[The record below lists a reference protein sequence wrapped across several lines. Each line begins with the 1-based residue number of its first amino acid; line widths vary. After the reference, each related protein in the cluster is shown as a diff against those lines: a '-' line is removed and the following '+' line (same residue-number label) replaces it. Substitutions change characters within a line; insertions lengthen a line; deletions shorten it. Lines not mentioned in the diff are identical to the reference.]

1 MTRLIFIVLSLV
13 VSVWI
18 IFGAG
23 NAVLN
28 GSSSSLMQQVLLG
41 NTNEGLKSLLAEKA
55 QLNEA
60 ISNARALDSK
70 IEKLVQAKNS
80 INQNDLAKLD
90 KFIPSN
96 VDNVNLVIDINNI
109 ASRHGMVIK
118 NVKVRSGSSE
128 EGSSIGVSQDRLTAV
143 SGQNTIADTY
153 LSFSV
158 TGNYES
164 LLSFLDSLADS
175 LRVADINSLSFSV
188 DSKGVNQYNFE
199 IKTYWVK

>member
-128 EGSSIGVSQDRLTAV
+128 EGSSTGVSQDRLTAV